1 MVDRIL
7 FDTSG
12 IKVSKPGYDVN
23 SAPTEGLAMFPG
35 MEPVRPLG
43 SGVAS
48 FGGSGSQDFAVSN
61 PTGAIPYVV
70 MRGTD
75 NRIPGRS
82 TYGAE
87 MWAPYTTVRIRNFDG
102 VPRTIT
108 WFVLL

>member
-1 MVDRIL
+1 MANRIL
-7 FDTSG
+7 YNTSG

-23 SAPTEGLAMFPG
+23 TATEENLAMFPG
-35 MEPVRPLG
+35 MEPVRPLT
-43 SGVAS
+43 SGTAS
-48 FGGSGSQDFAVSN
+48 FAGSGSQDFAVSN
-61 PTGAIPYVV
+61 PTGAVPYVV
-70 MRGTD
+70 MRSTD

-102 VPRTIT
+102 ASRTIT